1 MKNKRRNKMNDE
13 QIKQIIEET
22 YDKLKE
28 NTMCSM
34 LKDFYN
40 KKMLFWIILLW
51 VYFLVFLALAVF
63 SGIKFFKTD
72 LTRYQIMY
80 AAVFV
85 CCIQFFALIKIFAWQ
100 MIHRNNIKREI
111 KRLELRIAELTE
123 TLKNK

>member
-1 MKNKRRNKMNDE
+1 VKNKRRNKMNDE

-22 YDKLKE
+22 YDKSKE

-63 SGIKFFKTD
+63 SAIEFFKTD
-72 LTRYQIMY
+72 QTRYQIMY
-80 AAVFV
+80 AAIFV

-100 MIHRNNIKREI
+100 MVHRNGILREI

>member
-1 MKNKRRNKMNDE
+1 MNDE
-13 QIKQIIEET
+13 QIKQIIENT
-22 YDKLKE
+22 YDKSKE
-28 NTMCSM
+28 NTMWSM

-40 KKMLFWIILLW
+40 KKMLFWIVLLW

-63 SGIKFFKTD
+63 SAIEFFKTD
-72 LTRYQIMY
+72 QTRYQIMY

-100 MIHRNNIKREI
+100 MVHRNGILREI

-123 TLKNK
+123 ICKNK

>member
-1 MKNKRRNKMNDE
+1 MNDE
-13 QIKQIIEET
+13 KIKQIIEET
-22 YDKLKE
+22 YDKSKE

-63 SGIKFFKTD
+63 SAIEFFKTD
-72 LTRYQIMY
+72 QTRYQIMY
-80 AAVFV
+80 AAIFV

-100 MIHRNNIKREI
+100 MVHRNGILREI

>member
-1 MKNKRRNKMNDE
+1 MTDNPQAYNDS
-13 QIKQIIEET
+13 
-22 YDKLKE
+22 KE
-28 NTMCSM
+28 DTLCSM

-40 KKMLFWIILLW
+40 KKMLFWIIILW

-72 LTRYQIMY
+72 QTRYQIMY

-85 CCIQFFALIKIFAWQ
+85 CCIQFFVLIKIFAWQ

-111 KRLELRIAELTE
+111 KRLEIRVAELKQTVKE
-123 TLKNK
+123 K